1 MSCEDDFSNDAQFQQ
16 SPQDESLTLR
26 LLLESSQRQEEFL
39 AKACSLMEG
48 LDTKFGQLATGYM
61 QLEAAA
67 NRALDQAGAP
77 TDSLKGAAPTM
88 QRGSLAN
95 PPGRQSLSSQ
105 PIGRGPAPED
115 LQREQAE
122 KLAAERKRVED
133 ENMRRAEE
141 LARKQALEEQR
152 RLEEEQRRR
161 AEEERKRELE
171 LKRKQDLHD
180 KTAGLMS
187 GLISS
192 APGTGL
198 FDDDFKPAKKGGLFD
213 DDD

>member
-1 MSCEDDFSNDAQFQQ
+1 MGDAQFQR
-16 SPQDESLTLR
+16 SPQDESLTIR

-39 AKACSLMEG
+39 AKACTLLEG

-61 QLEAAA
+61 RLEAAA
-67 NRALDQAGAP
+67 NHALDQAGAP
-77 TDSLKGAAPTM
+77 TDALKGAAPTI

-105 PIGRGPAPED
+105 PISRGPAPED
-115 LQREQAE
+115 LQREQGE
-122 KLAAERKRVED
+122 K
-133 ENMRRAEE
+133 NMRRAEE

-152 RLEEEQRRR
+152 RLDEEQRRR

-192 APGTGL
+192 APGGGL
-198 FDDDFKPAKKGGLFD
+198 FDDDLKPVKKGGLFD